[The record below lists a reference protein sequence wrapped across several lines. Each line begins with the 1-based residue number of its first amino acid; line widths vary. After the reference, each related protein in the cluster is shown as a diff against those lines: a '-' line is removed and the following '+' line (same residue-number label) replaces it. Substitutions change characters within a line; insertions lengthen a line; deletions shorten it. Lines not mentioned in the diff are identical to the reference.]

1 MEPITTIISHAI
13 PLLLDDIDTDQI
25 IPARYLKTTSKDG
38 LGEALFA
45 DWRYNPDGSPHPEFA
60 LNQSS
65 ASGARILIARNNF
78 GCGSSREHA
87 PWSLRDWGFEAV
99 IALSF
104 ADIFRSNALKN
115 GLLPVEVDLPFFEG
129 LLGSVSSDPGVQ
141 ISVDLSGQL
150 ISIEG
155 GGTTKFSIDP
165 FAREC
170 LLKGVDQLDYLLSL
184 DEEISAYEVE
194 HERT

>member
-1 MEPITTIISHAI
+1 MEPITTINSHAVT
-13 PLLLDDIDTDQI
+13 LTLDDIDTDQI
-25 IPARYLKTTSKDG
+25 IPARYLKTTGKEG

-45 DWRYNPDGSPHPEFA
+45 DWRYNPDGSRRPDFI
-60 LNQSS
+60 LNQPF

-87 PWSLRDWGFEAV
+87 VWALRGWGIDAV

-115 GLLPVEVDLPFFEG
+115 GLLPVEVDVPFFDD
-129 LLGSVSSDPGVQ
+129 LLMVISKNPGVQ
-141 ISVDLSGQL
+141 INVDLPEQCVSVT
-150 ISIEG
+150 G
-155 GGTTKFSIDP
+155 GPSTKFPIDP

-170 LLKGVDQLDYLLSL
+170 LLKGIDQLDYLLSL
-184 DEEISAYEVE
+184 DEEISAYEVT
-194 HERT
+194 HERG

>member
-1 MEPITTIISHAI
+1 MEPITTIISHAV

-45 DWRYNPDGSPHPEFA
+45 DWRYNLDGALHPEFA
-60 LNQSS
+60 LNQPS
-65 ASGARILIARNNF
+65 ASGGRILIARNNF

-87 PWSLRDWGFEAV
+87 LWALGEWGFEAV

-115 GLLPVEVDLPFFEG
+115 GLIPVEVDVSFFDD
-129 LLGSVSSDPGVQ
+129 LLRAISKDPIAQ
-141 ISVDLSGQL
+141 ISVDLSEQL
-150 ISIEG
+150 VSIEG
-155 GGTTKFSIDP
+155 GQRTKFPIDP

-170 LLKGVDQLDYLLSL
+170 LLKGIDQLDYVLSL
-184 DEEISAYEVE
+184 DEEISAYEVT
-194 HERT
+194 HERG

>member
-1 MEPITTIISHAI
+1 MEPITTIISHAV

-45 DWRYNPDGSPHPEFA
+45 DWRYNLDGSPRSEFA
-60 LNQSS
+60 LNQPS

-87 PWSLRDWGFEAV
+87 VWALRGWGIDVV

-115 GLLPVEVDLPFFEG
+115 GLLPVEVDVPFFDD
-129 LLGSVSSDPGVQ
+129 LLMAISENPGVQ
-141 ISVDLSGQL
+141 ISVDLS
-150 ISIEG
+150 EG
-155 GGTTKFSIDP
+155 CVSVTGGPMTKFLIDP
-165 FAREC
+165 FSREC
-170 LLKGVDQLDYLLSL
+170 LLKGIDQLDYVLSL
-184 DEEISAYEVE
+184 DEEISAYEVT
-194 HERT
+194 HERG

>member
-38 LGEALFA
+38 LGEALFT
-45 DWRYNPDGSPHPEFA
+45 DWRYNPDGSPQPEFA
-60 LNQSS
+60 LNQPS
-65 ASGARILIARNNF
+65 ASEARILIARNNF

-115 GLLPVEVDLPFFEG
+115 GLLPVEVDVPFFDD
-129 LLGSVSSDPGVQ
+129 LLRTISRDPSVQ
-141 ISVDLSGQL
+141 ISVDLSEQL
-150 ISIEG
+150 VSVEG
-155 GGTTKFSIDP
+155 GGKTKFPIDP

-170 LLKGVDQLDYLLSL
+170 LLRGLDQLDYLLSL
-184 DEEISAYEVE
+184 DEEIGAYEVA
-194 HERT
+194 HERA

>member
-1 MEPITTIISHAI
+1 MEPITTIISHAV

-45 DWRYNPDGSPHPEFA
+45 DWRYNLDGFPRSEFA
-60 LNQSS
+60 LNQPS

-104 ADIFRSNALKN
+104 ADIFRSNALN
-115 GLLPVEVDLPFFEG
+115 NELLPVEVDVSFFDD
-129 LLGSVSSDPGVQ
+129 LLRTISKDPIAQ
-141 ISVDLSGQL
+141 ISVDLS
-150 ISIEG
+150 EG
-155 GGTTKFSIDP
+155 CVSVTGGPMTKFLIDP

-170 LLKGVDQLDYLLSL
+170 LLKGIDQLDYLLSL
-184 DEEISAYEVE
+184 DEEINAYEVT
-194 HERT
+194 HERG

>member
-1 MEPITTIISHAI
+1 MEPITTIISHAV

-45 DWRYNPDGSPHPEFA
+45 DWRYNLDGFPRSEFA
-60 LNQSS
+60 LNQPS

-115 GLLPVEVDLPFFEG
+115 GLLPVEVDVIFFDD
-129 LLGSVSSDPGVQ
+129 LLSAISSDPIIQ
-141 ISVDLSGQL
+141 ISVDLSEQL
-150 ISIEG
+150 VSIEG
-155 GGTTKFSIDP
+155 GPRTKFPIDP

-170 LLKGVDQLDYLLSL
+170 LLEGLDQLDYLLSL
-184 DEEISAYEVE
+184 DEEISTYEVA
-194 HERT
+194 HE